1 MTAPSPARLLRIGG
15 VDKLSLLARLKA
27 QQVAL
32 NEHAQTLFASDLFAV
47 AEIAQDIRVCEV
59 SVAELALPAG
69 GTWQALIDAA
79 EVRGLKPCPME
90 TAAYLRLALTDQQ
103 EDPSDAL
110 TGAGRAPAG
119 ALTVISPPLSKDA
132 DFPRGFY
139 LRRLDGVDW
148 LRGYRSDEAHV
159 WLPDAVTVWQMANNA

>member
-1 MTAPSPARLLRIGG
+1 MTAPGSARLLRIGG
-15 VDKLSLLARLKA
+15 VDKAGLLARLKA

-32 NEHAQTLFASDLFAV
+32 NEHAQTLFASDLFVV
-47 AEIAQDIRVCEV
+47 AEIARDIRVCEV
-59 SVAELALPAG
+59 SVAELGLPAG

-79 EVRGLKPCPME
+79 AVRGLKPCPME
-90 TAAYLRLALTDQQ
+90 TATHLRLVLTDQR
-103 EDPSDAL
+103 EDASDAL

-119 ALTVISPPLSKDA
+119 ALTVISPPLLQDA

-148 LRGYRSDEAHV
+148 LRGYRSDDAHV
-159 WLPDAVTVWQMANNA
+159 WLPEAVTVWQVAESA